1 MAASLRILAR
11 GNFSAMQLGLRT
23 VVGRTSPLFLSRG
36 IAVTSTRLNKIPTD
50 AEQATGLEKKEYD
63 ALAAGIE
70 DPFNMVPLSGP
81 PGTKDKPI
89 EVLSMY
95 DSRILGC
102 ICEPDATSIVW
113 RVLKLN
119 EVVPCDCGSYYVL
132 RKGNPTKLN
141 LGEPADDH
149 HH

>member
-1 MAASLRILAR
+1 MQAALRVI
-11 GNFSAMQLGLRT
+11 
-23 VVGRTSPLFLSRG
+23 VGKTSPVSLSRG
-36 IAVTSTRLNKIPTD
+36 ISVAANRLSKIPTD

-70 DPFNMVPLSGP
+70 DPFNMIPMRGP

-95 DSRILGC
+95 DSRIIGC
-102 ICEPDATSIVW
+102 ICEPDATSIQW
-113 RVLKLN
+113 KVLKLN
-119 EVVPCDCGSYYVL
+119 ELTPCACGSYYL
-132 RKGNPTKLN
+132 LKRGNPTKLD
-141 LGEPADDH
+141 LGDPEADH